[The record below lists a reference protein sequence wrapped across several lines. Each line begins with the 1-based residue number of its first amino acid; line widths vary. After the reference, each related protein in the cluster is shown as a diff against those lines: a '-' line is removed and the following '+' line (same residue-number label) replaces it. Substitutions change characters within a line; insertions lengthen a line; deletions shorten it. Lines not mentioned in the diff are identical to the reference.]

1 MILAC
6 PLVSGGYP
14 HLGEDGPARSGG
26 SSGLRTDGKIV
37 THYFTI
43 RWRRNITA
51 DHEVFCDGQ
60 VYRIRRIRDLNSKRR
75 FLLLE
80 CEELG
85 TERGEGYAEQSVF
98 TLILNN
104 RKRLFL
110 TGRVCAG
117 RLSVS
122 GRYICVMPAAWS

>member
-1 MILAC
+1 MMILAC
-6 PLVSGGYP
+6 PPRIRRRSA
-14 HLGEDGPARSGG
+14 LGEDGPARSGG
-26 SSGLRTDGKIV
+26 LSGLRTDGKIV

-85 TERGEGYAEQSVF
+85 TERAEGYAEQSVF
-98 TLILNN
+98 T
-104 RKRLFL
+104 R
-110 TGRVCAG
+110 
-117 RLSVS
+117 
-122 GRYICVMPAAWS
+122 